1 MRTLPPLPTPSQG
14 SRDLCPSP
22 SVAASHA
29 LEGAAVDRNVG
40 EHRATVWLLFCFREG
55 GLICRGCGVGDRM
68 VGKHVCTCQCVCEC
82 VCTLMRAAT
91 TPLPASALGLA
102 QAHGPWVCVRTLG
115 GSQEC

>member
-14 SRDLCPSP
+14 ACYLCPSP
-22 SVAASHA
+22 SVAGSHA
-29 LEGAAVDRNVG
+29 LEGATVDRNVG

-55 GLICRGCGVGDRM
+55 ELICCGCGVGDGM
-68 VGKHVCTCQCVCEC
+68 VGKHVCVCQCVC
-82 VCTLMRAAT
+82 VCTRVRAAT